1 MIIRQAEEDDA
12 QQIMALFHIILKE
25 MEVPLLKQSDD
36 KKLCKALERSF
47 ETPECR
53 KTLAQIIV
61 ADVSG
66 KVAGIAFG
74 YPNENEHKVDSL
86 LCRFFPSVGLQKRD
100 SVYDQDDSELP
111 DEWYL
116 DSLVVS
122 PKYRGC
128 GIGTALLKALPKVAH
143 KRNKA
148 RIGLDVDVKNT
159 KAEHLYRHLG
169 FKGSSTCLIDAHE
182 YKHLQI
188 AV

>member
-1 MIIRQAEEDDA
+1 MTKNFAKRWSV
-12 QQIMALFHIILKE
+12 LSK
-25 MEVPLLKQSDD
+25 LLSVAKRLR
-36 KKLCKALERSF
+36 KLSSQ
-47 ETPECR
+47 
-53 KTLAQIIV
+53 TLAE
-61 ADVSG
+61 
-66 KVAGIAFG
+66 KWR
-74 YPNENEHKVDSL
+74 ENEHKVDSL

>member
-25 MEVPLLKQSDD
+25 MEVPLLKQADD

-74 YPNENEHKVDSL
+74 YPN
-86 LCRFFPSVGLQKRD
+86 
-100 SVYDQDDSELP
+100 
-111 DEWYL
+111 
-116 DSLVVS
+116 SLVVS

>member
-25 MEVPLLKQSDD
+25 MEVPLLKQADD

-86 LCRFFPSVGLQKRD
+86 LCRFFPSVGLQKRTACMIRMILSFLTNGILIRWSFRPNTEGAA
-100 SVYDQDDSELP
+100 SVRP
-111 DEWYL
+111 
-116 DSLVVS
+116 
-122 PKYRGC
+122 C
-128 GIGTALLKALPKVAH
+128 LKHCRKLRTKETKPESVLTSTLKIP
-143 KRNKA
+143 R
-148 RIGLDVDVKNT
+148 LNT
-159 KAEHLYRHLG
+159 
-169 FKGSSTCLIDAHE
+169 FIV
-182 YKHLQI
+182 I
-188 AV
+188 

>member
-25 MEVPLLKQSDD
+25 MEVPLLKQADD

-86 LCRFFPSVGLQKRD
+86 YAASFLPLVFKSATACMIRMILSFLTNGILIRWSFRPNTEGAASVRPCLKHCRKLRTKETKPESVLT
-100 SVYDQDDSELP
+100 S
-111 DEWYL
+111 
-116 DSLVVS
+116 
-122 PKYRGC
+122 
-128 GIGTALLKALPKVAH
+128 TLKIPRL
-143 KRNKA
+143 
-148 RIGLDVDVKNT
+148 NT
-159 KAEHLYRHLG
+159 
-169 FKGSSTCLIDAHE
+169 FIV
-182 YKHLQI
+182 I
-188 AV
+188 

>member
-25 MEVPLLKQSDD
+25 MEVPLLKQADD

-74 YPNENEHKVDSL
+74 YPNEMSTKSILFYAASFLPLVFKSATACMIRMILSFLTNGILIRWSFRPNTEGAASVRPCLKH
-86 LCRFFPSVGLQKRD
+86 CRKLRTKETKPESVLT
-100 SVYDQDDSELP
+100 S
-111 DEWYL
+111 
-116 DSLVVS
+116 
-122 PKYRGC
+122 
-128 GIGTALLKALPKVAH
+128 TLKIPRL
-143 KRNKA
+143 
-148 RIGLDVDVKNT
+148 NT
-159 KAEHLYRHLG
+159 
-169 FKGSSTCLIDAHE
+169 FIV
-182 YKHLQI
+182 I
-188 AV
+188 

>member
-25 MEVPLLKQSDD
+25 MEVPLLKQADD

-74 YPNENEHKVDSL
+74 SIQMKTSTKSILFYAASFLPLVFKSATACMIRMILSFLTNGILIRWSFRPNTEGAASVLPCLKH
-86 LCRFFPSVGLQKRD
+86 CRKLRTKETKPESVLT
-100 SVYDQDDSELP
+100 S
-111 DEWYL
+111 
-116 DSLVVS
+116 
-122 PKYRGC
+122 
-128 GIGTALLKALPKVAH
+128 TLKIPRL
-143 KRNKA
+143 
-148 RIGLDVDVKNT
+148 NT
-159 KAEHLYRHLG
+159 
-169 FKGSSTCLIDAHE
+169 FIV
-182 YKHLQI
+182 I
-188 AV
+188 

>member
-25 MEVPLLKQSDD
+25 MEVPLLKQADD

-100 SVYDQDDSELP
+100 SMYDQDDSELP

-122 PKYRGC
+122 PRYRGC

-159 KAEHLYRHLG
+159 KAEHLYRH
-169 FKGSSTCLIDAHE
+169 
-182 YKHLQI
+182 
-188 AV
+188 